1 MNCDKCQ
8 ELLSDLLEGSIT
20 AEDRALLNKHFDQCF
35 GCVAV
40 RDDLQAIVSVAH
52 EERGQYVAPPNER
65 ALWLR
70 IQNTLEGEIN
80 ARRDA
85 VAGAATTA
93 ARQRNAEAQGNWW
106 SRLMSKRWEV
116 SLPQLTTAVT
126 AIMIAVSFITTIT
139 MRSIQNGQAAGEG
152 SAGTEDVLTNRAS
165 AVGSNPETYVQHQQ
179 PAIEYWRQR
188 VEQRKAH
195 WNPRMREAFERNMDV
210 VDQAVKD
217 SLIELRRS
225 PHDDVSEEMLNAAL
239 RNKVELLQEFS
250 DL

>member
-8 ELLSDLLEGSIT
+8 ELLGDLLEGSIS
-20 AEDRALLNKHFDQCF
+20 AEDRALLNKHFDGCF
-35 GCVAV
+35 SCVAV

-70 IQNTLEGEIN
+70 IQNTLEGEIS
-80 ARRDA
+80 AGRDA
-85 VAGAATTA
+85 ITGAATA
-93 ARQRNAEAQGNWW
+93 ARQRTAKAQGNWW
-106 SRLMSKRWEV
+106 SRLMNKRWEV
-116 SLPQLTTAVT
+116 SLPQLTTAIT
-126 AIMIAVSFITTIT
+126 AIIIAVSFVTTIT
-139 MRSIQNGQAAGEG
+139 MRSVQSGQAGEG
-152 SAGTEDVLTNRAS
+152 SLGNEGGS
-165 AVGSNPETYVQHQQ
+165 AARVSDMVSNPETYVQHQQ

-188 VEQRKAH
+188 VEQRKAY
-195 WNPRMREAFERNMDV
+195 WNPRMREAFQRNLDV
-210 VDQAVKD
+210 VDQAVED